1 MKRKLR
7 PLLAGALAVGA
18 LIAYDGLAHYVST
31 IPDAAPWA
39 ALITLAPVLGFALSL
54 LLKHAGWPA
63 AALGALAAGTLFSQ
77 IWPYLGDRLSILYL
91 AQYLSTNLA
100 LGLYFGRSLGA
111 GQTPACTAFARL
123 LHPSPSPQVLRYT
136 RRITIAWTLFFAGS
150 AVLSTLLYVL
160 APIQAWSLFSN
171 LLYLPSLVL
180 MFVVEGLVRRVVL
193 PPEERHGVIASLRA
207 YHASTRPNAAGAASS
222 DGQGQEMTPR
232 ISR

>member
-1 MKRKLR
+1 MSHKLQS
-7 PLLAGALAVGA
+7 LLAGALAVGA

-31 IPDAAPWA
+31 MPDAAPWA
-39 ALITLAPVLGFALSL
+39 ALITLAPAFAFVLSL
-54 LLKHAGWPA
+54 LLKHVGWPA
-63 AALGALAAGTLFSQ
+63 AVLGAVATGVLYNH
-77 IWPYLGDRLSILYL
+77 IWPYLGGGLSILYL

-123 LHPSPSPQVLRYT
+123 LHPSLSPLVVCYT
-136 RRITIAWTLFFAGS
+136 RRVTIAWTLFFMGS
-150 AVLSTLLYVL
+150 AVLSSLLYLL

-193 PPEERHGVIASLRA
+193 PQEERHGLVASLRA
-207 YHASTRPNAAGAASS
+207 YHASTRPKAAGTASGE
-222 DGQGQEMTPR
+222 GQGQKLTPR
-232 ISR
+232 ISP